1 MDIFLLGVAT
11 EYQLEFWSRDRFA
24 DHMKNVVAH
33 DAFRCRK
40 IADSHLDNPAIHLGD
55 KAARIPPMLAI
66 LLHLDVF
73 WLPMVRL
80 HLFVDVVG
88 PCVF

>member
-1 MDIFLLGVAT
+1 MDVLLLGVAT
-11 EYQLEFWSRDRFA
+11 EYQLEFRSRDRFT

-33 DAFRCRK
+33 DAFCGRK
-40 IADSHLDNPAIHLGD
+40 IADSHLDNPTIHIGN
-55 KAARIPPMLAI
+55 KPARIPPMLAI

-73 WLPMVRL
+73 RFPMVRL